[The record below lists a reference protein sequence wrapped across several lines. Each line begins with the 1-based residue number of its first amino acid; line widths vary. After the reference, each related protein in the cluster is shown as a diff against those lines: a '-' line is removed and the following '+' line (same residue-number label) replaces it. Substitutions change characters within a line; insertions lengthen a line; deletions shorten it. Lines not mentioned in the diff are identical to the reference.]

1 MNTTHKQTLT
11 LKDFRINKGL
21 TQAMVADI
29 VGISVSHYCNI
40 ENRNRGINYQ
50 IAKRLSACLSVSI
63 ENIYKYSGY

>member
-1 MNTTHKQTLT
+1 MNTTRKQSLT
-11 LKDFRINKGL
+11 LKDCRLNKGL

-40 ENRNRGINYQ
+40 ENRNRGINYN
-50 IAKRLSACLSVSI
+50 IAKRLSACLSTSI